1 MMNILKVIP
10 ALFDVLRKGK
20 SLSNSGAWKNFQA
33 VILLVAAV
41 DTLIKALGY
50 NFGLTNDDY
59 AIIADFIIYAV
70 SIYLV
75 FATSDK
81 VGIPEKSPSVQP
93 RQGGHVVPF
102 NWTDPT
108 HNRVR
113 NGAGDVP
120 PSNNDSPAVPTDYS
134 NRDGWNG

>member
-1 MMNILKVIP
+1 MNILKVIP

-20 SLSNSGAWKNFQA
+20 SLSNSGAWKNAQA
-33 VILLVAAV
+33 VILLVAAA
-41 DTLIKALGY
+41 DTLLKALGY
-50 NFGLTNDDY
+50 DFGLTNDDY
-59 AIIADFIIYAV
+59 AIISEFIVYAV

-81 VGIPEKSPSVQP
+81 VGLPEKSLPAQP
-93 RQGGHVVPF
+93 NQGGHVVPF
-102 NWTDPT
+102 NWADPT

-113 NGAGDVP
+113 GGTGDVP
-120 PSNNDSPAVPTDYS
+120 PSNNDSTEVPTDYV